1 MELTAPGRH
10 CGGRLIDQTRKDPM
24 PANRSR
30 TENWKHC
37 LEQIAERGGAVEM
50 AVKVD
55 HLLNPGGD
63 LIWRVKL
70 LSVTEREIVVEQP
83 AVVGKTFRLSLNT
96 ELVVGM
102 TIGQNR
108 WMFATRVIGVRQLR
122 NAQGRA
128 VSGLIVVLPERVERC
143 SRRSFYRVS
152 TAEFQLPG
160 VECWP
165 LLDPASVVP
174 AETANRLAFEARING
189 HSAPG
194 LEIAGSHEGE
204 SMLPEVGPKFTA
216 RLLNVSGGGI
226 GLMLDDGQV
235 GVMSSSGHVWVRVDL
250 KPHLP
255 LPVAMTAKRAHTHR
269 ESGGGIYSGLSFDFA
284 YHPAHQQFVVDAL
297 TRYVESVE
305 AQQRLARAREAA

>member
-1 MELTAPGRH
+1 
-10 CGGRLIDQTRKDPM
+10 M

-37 LEQIAERGGAVEM
+37 LAQIAERGGTVEM

-70 LSVTEREIVVEQP
+70 LSVNEREIVVEQP
-83 AVVGKTFRLSLNT
+83 AVVGRQFRLSLNT

-108 WMFATRVIGVRQLR
+108 WMFATRVMGVRSVR
-122 NAQGRA
+122 SETGRA
-128 VSGLIVVLPERVERC
+128 VSGLIVALPERVERC

-152 TAEFQLPG
+152 TAEFQLPA
-160 VECWP
+160 VDCWP
-165 LLDPASVVP
+165 LLDPASVVA
-174 AETANRLAFEARING
+174 AETANRLAFQDHAQAAGPRGLVSEAG
-189 HSAPG
+189 
-194 LEIAGSHEGE
+194 GSEA
-204 SMLPEVGPKFTA
+204 SVLPDVGPRFTA
-216 RLLNVSGGGI
+216 RLLNISGGGL
-226 GLMLDDGQV
+226 GLLLDDQQQG
-235 GVMSSSGHVWVRVDL
+235 GLEASGHLWVRVNL
-250 KPHLP
+250 RPHLP
-255 LPVAMTAKRAHTHR
+255 LPVAVTSKRAHWHR
-269 ESGGGIYSGLSFDFA
+269 DSSGAIYVGLSFDFA

-305 AQQRLARAREAA
+305 AQQRLMRAREAA